1 MESDQTQIQPLAS
14 AVHSARAVRGLSM
27 SALAKEAGIDIDTV
41 RQIERGTRTAVRPG
55 TLRKLEAGLRL
66 AEGSLNLPLAAANA
80 ETQGRSD
87 QQHVRLEAAAAPAVP
102 DGGLVSGQQSW
113 ATIDYGALL
122 RVIRAQRAYIA
133 VLEEQIL
140 GAPRA

>member
-14 AVHSARAVRGLSM
+14 AVHSARSARGLSM
-27 SALAKEAGIDIDTV
+27 SALAKAAAVDIDTI

-66 AEGSLNLPLAAANA
+66 AEGSLDLPISAG
-80 ETQGRSD
+80 ESEWHGRSD
-87 QQHVRLEAAAAPAVP
+87 QQNVWPEAAATPTVP
-102 DGGLVSGQQSW
+102 DGGVVSGQQS
-113 ATIDYGALL
+113 ASTIDHGALL
-122 RVIRAQRAYIA
+122 RVIRAQREYIA